1 MRRTITAVVTVL
13 LVTSCNPTSK
23 QAPDDGS
30 PRRDAEQTG
39 GMQPLDS
46 SVHSYYRHSSGLED
60 SARTVVRDAQA
71 WSALWAQIV
80 ANHSPTPPVPSI
92 DFSREMLIVAAMG
105 TRNTGGYSI
114 KVESVS
120 GSSTELVATV
130 TATSP
135 GRSCMTTQAF
145 TAPVD
150 IMRVPRSELPV
161 RFVEQ
166 RSVNEC
172 G

>member
-1 MRRTITAVVTVL
+1 
-13 LVTSCNPTSK
+13 
-23 QAPDDGS
+23 
-30 PRRDAEQTG
+30 
-39 GMQPLDS
+39 
-46 SVHSYYRHSSGLED
+46 
-60 SARTVVRDAQA
+60 VVRDSQA

-135 GRSCMTTQAF
+135 GRSCMTTQAL

-150 IMRVPRSELPV
+150 IVRVPRSELPV